1 MTNLHKIHQNEAQ
14 LQAAAI
20 EETTKAVNVSCET
33 LVKAIEGISV
43 TKEIK
48 IDFSETNELLKK
60 LAERED
66 EPVNVTVKL
75 NIL

>member
-1 MTNLHKIHQNEAQ
+1 MTHKIHQTPEEKQAHATDSTTEAVKS
-14 LQAAAI
+14 ASKEI
-20 EETTKAVNVSCET
+20 RKAVED
-33 LVKAIEGISV
+33 ISV

-66 EPVNVTVKL
+66 EPVNVSIKL
-75 NIL
+75 NIK